1 MKFQRLIPGSA
12 LRALAQNSRKI
23 SLAARARTARARMCA
38 REAFARVILGLPIT
52 ETLWCIF
59 LRK

>member
-23 SLAARARTARARMCA
+23 SLAARARMYA
-38 REAFARVILGLPIT
+38 REAFARVILGLDSKVLPT
-52 ETLWCIF
+52 A
-59 LRK
+59 

>member
-23 SLAARARTARARMCA
+23 SLAARARGIRARD
-38 REAFARVILGLPIT
+38 
-52 ETLWCIF
+52 
-59 LRK
+59 LRSANNGNFMVHFP